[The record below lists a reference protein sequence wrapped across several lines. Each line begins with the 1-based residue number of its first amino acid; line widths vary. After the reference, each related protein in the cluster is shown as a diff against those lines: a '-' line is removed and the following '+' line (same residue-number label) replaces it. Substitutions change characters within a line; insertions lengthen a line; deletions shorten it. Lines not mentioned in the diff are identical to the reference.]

1 MLAGVFALVS
11 VQNIAHFFIE
21 LEHPTVASWT
31 LGLAI
36 GTALVVL
43 AHLLSE
49 INMRETKAFV
59 GLLAVTLI
67 LVALSG
73 IIQGNEYSHKL
84 GLMGYVLAFTLA
96 ATGEIVLPLAHSWHR
111 DAQRR
116 QAVHDA
122 GERAEALAAQTLINV
137 MAGVDV
143 ARAQA
148 KAEKR
153 IEQLVVAHL
162 DHIVGKL
169 MPASAQARS
178 PLALPDMAVS
188 APNAPSNGFGPHNLP
203 AANQARA
210 ESLSERQTQ
219 LLDLLRAYEGRP
231 VDTLNRA
238 DLGRQLDVS
247 GKTIGRDLHTLEQHG
262 AISMNGVVQI
272 HDKAEPV
279 TPTDST
285 N

>member
-1 MLAGVFALVS
+1 M
-11 VQNIAHFFIE
+11 
-21 LEHPTVASWT
+21 VASWT

-49 INMRETKAFV
+49 INMRETKAFI
-59 GLLAVTLI
+59 GLLTVTLI

-122 GERAEALAAQTLINV
+122 GQRAETLAAQTLINV

-153 IEQLVVAHL
+153 IEQLVVAHV

-169 MPASAQARS
+169 MPTTKQAHS
-178 PLALPDMAVS
+178 PLALPGMAVS
-188 APNAPSNGFGPHNLP
+188 TPTASSDGFGPHNLP

-210 ESLSERQTQ
+210 ESLSERQAQ

-231 VDTLNRA
+231 VDTLNRT

-247 GKTIGRDLHTLEQHG
+247 GKTIGRDLLALEQRG

-272 HDKAEPV
+272 RQATEPV
-279 TPTDST
+279 PVTRTDSKKQ
-285 N
+285 